1 MEEYCQNPLCENE
14 AAKVVAVSVDKPSDQ
29 KRSLCAVCEEVFS
42 WGVQHGR
49 ITSIPK
55 RVWVLHVSDAG
66 VAVHARV
73 FRNRRKAV
81 RDLATYMRAEYSYG
95 GHDDL
100 PSICDWMAEHNE
112 HLGVDIF
119 AAPVDL
125 S

>member
-1 MEEYCQNPLCENE
+1 MERYCQNPLCENE

-49 ITSIPK
+49 ISSVPK
-55 RVWVLHVSDAG
+55 KVWVLHVIDAG
-66 VAVHARV
+66 TAVHGGV
-73 FRNRRKAV
+73 FRCKREAV
-81 RDLATYMRAEYSYG
+81 RELTAYLRNHEGYRGPEDLSC
-95 GHDDL
+95 
-100 PSICDWMAEHNE
+100 ICDWLAEHDE